1 MEEYLRQRAKAR
13 MLRVTMPNGDVLCF
27 NKPIRTFIEALRR
40 IGSEH
45 FHRINLKVKGYPL
58 LSKESFSA
66 FKNKTE
72 EVCDGWNVITTG
84 ETDERFIKL
93 RSIAEQL
100 GINMK
105 VEIGDDFIT
114 QKAPTSQTKKKS
126 VSKLKVI
133 FPDDSLLN
141 GENSIDTFLETIRKI
156 GPEVIKRKEIEY
168 QGKPVITYSKVHNSQ
183 VQVGSYWVTVPGT
196 TNEKCKMLRFL
207 SSIMKLGLK
216 VDLIESNEVSDS

>member
-58 LSKESFSA
+58 LSKELFSA

-72 EVCDGWNVITTG
+72 EVCDGWNVITAG
-84 ETDERFIKL
+84 DAGERFIKL

-105 VEIGDDFIT
+105 VEIGDNFIT
-114 QKAPTSQTKKKS
+114 TKTPTKQTRKKP

-133 FPDDSLLN
+133 FPDDSYLN
-141 GENSIDTFLETIRKI
+141 GENPIDTFIETVKKI
-156 GPEVIKRKEIEY
+156 GPENIKRKEIEY

-183 VQVGSYWVTVPGT
+183 VQVENYWVTVPGT
-196 TNEKCKMLRFL
+196 TKEKSKMLHFL
-207 SSIMKLGLK
+207 SLKMKQGLK
-216 VDLIESNEVSDS
+216 VELIESNGASDS